1 MGEHAP
7 PKESRM
13 PQVVIPP
20 PYRGPT
26 LGQER
31 IDVAGATVGECL
43 EAAGKR
49 FAGFR
54 ELIFDPA
61 GRVHKFVKLFVNG
74 DEIARTAL
82 DTPVASADE
91 IEILA
96 AIAGG

>member
-1 MGEHAP
+1 
-7 PKESRM
+7 M

-26 LGQER
+26 LGQDR
-31 IDVAGATVGECL
+31 VDVAGATVRECL
-43 EAAGKR
+43 DAVSAR
-49 FAGFR
+49 FAGFH

-74 DEIARTAL
+74 GEIERTAL
-82 DTPVASADE
+82 DTRVARADE
-91 IEILA
+91 VEILA